1 MTPKAGLSSIP
12 VYGRAYPSSISTAS
26 LDQYSIPAGQ
36 AYVAKDLVAADY
48 YSASTFDDP
57 ASYQLYTS
65 PEQFYE
71 IFYNHR
77 IAYVRADDVEVVG

>member
-1 MTPKAGLSSIP
+1 M
-12 VYGRAYPSSISTAS
+12 
-26 LDQYSIPAGQ
+26 
-36 AYVAKDLVAADY
+36 AKDLVTADY

-57 ASYQLYTS
+57 SSYRLFTS

-77 IAYVRADDVEVVG
+77 IAYVRADDVNVVH